1 MNPQPKR
8 DALKAWAKSSFVC
21 IVASPAIFMIWE
33 LLESGPPGG
42 GNLTSAQIGLFLA
55 ISGVA
60 AVTHLL
66 AFTVFGLP
74 LFLRFHRE
82 PSSRLWQWPFG
93 IVVGLII
100 GTLAVPFVPAL
111 AWGRPIGQGLIEGA
125 TMGALY
131 GTVTA
136 IACLLNRPNVEQGV
150 TPQSATRLESNSS
163 G

>member
-1 MNPQPKR
+1 M
-8 DALKAWAKSSFVC
+8 
-21 IVASPAIFMIWE
+21 WE
-33 LLESGPPGG
+33 LFEAGPPKSM
-42 GNLTSAQIGLFLA
+42 NWTSAQIGLFFA

-60 AVTHLL
+60 AVTHFL

-74 LFLRFHRE
+74 LFLRFYRE
-82 PSSRLWQWPFG
+82 PYSRLWQRPFG
-93 IVVGLII
+93 IAVGLII

-111 AWGRPIGQGLIEGA
+111 AWGHPIGQGLIEGA

-150 TPQSATRLESNSS
+150 APQPAARSESDFSTS
-163 G
+163 LPPST